1 MKTKYL
7 LIVLLAGFS
16 LMSCNDYLDVKSES
30 EYTDETVFSNVPLA
44 EDAVISL
51 YSYFAATNS
60 HRARY
65 MPYYGM
71 NTDAE
76 CYFDMAQP
84 ASDVK
89 TSLCTYSAFT
99 ANTWMAS
106 GKDPNAF
113 SCFFNGIEAANC
125 CIEGIRAYG
134 NPSGNTE
141 MAYLLGECLT
151 LRAQL
156 YYDLIRAWGDV
167 PARFTP
173 VTKETLYLP
182 KSDRDVIYKQIIADL
197 KEAADYLPWPGAAER
212 TKTTERVNKA
222 YALGLRARLI
232 LMAEGYSQRPTSL
245 DDPTAYEVR
254 RSNDPELTGTA
265 LLQEAY
271 TDLKKIISEAGLAL
285 DSSYEDFWNDLAT
298 DVITIE
304 GTHRESI
311 FELPFNDGRGRFFYH
326 FGVYHKSQSPHL
338 SKTNYGGQNIP
349 VPTLYYEYDNGDLR
363 RDVNCVPYKYN
374 NGYTLEKLGDNDASA
389 PSFNFGK
396 YDYERMTRT
405 VTSNDD
411 GVNLPVL
418 RYADVL
424 LMAAEI
430 ANELE
435 GPDQAKSYL
444 KEVRNRAFAATD
456 RPVHVEAYVNALSSK
471 EAMLQAIQKE
481 RLLEFPGEMLRKQ
494 DLIRWNILGSAVKNT
509 VTKMKALR
517 DRTGEYADVPT
528 TVYTRTVDGKLEYYG
543 LAKGETGTPA
553 GEGWSKLDYDFV
565 TATVKDN
572 MLANYYTNDPDS
584 RQYWPIFDSDISA
597 SNGALINNYGY

>member
-1 MKTKYL
+1 MKKIYIIATL
-7 LIVLLAGFS
+7 LTGFI
-16 LMSCNDYLDVKSES
+16 LMSCNDYLDVQSES
-30 EYTDETVFSNVPLA
+30 EYTDNVVFSNVSLA
-44 EDAVISL
+44 EDAVISI

-76 CYFDMAQP
+76 CYFDLAQP
-84 ASDVK
+84 SSDTK
-89 TSLCTYSAFT
+89 TSLCTYSAFS
-99 ANTWMAS
+99 ANNWMAS

-125 CIEGIRAYG
+125 CIEGIRQNGKPESDAD
-134 NPSGNTE
+134 
-141 MAYLLGECLT
+141 MAYLLGEALT

-167 PARFTP
+167 PARFVP
-173 VTKETLYLP
+173 VTKETIYSP

-197 KEAADYLPWPGAAER
+197 KEAATFLPWPG
-212 TKTTERVNKA
+212 KTDRVKTVERVNKA

-245 DDPTAYEVR
+245 DNPTTYEVR
-254 RSNDPELTGTA
+254 RSNDVELTSTS

-271 TDLKKIISEAGLAL
+271 DDLKLVISDGGLAL
-285 DSSYEDFWNDLAT
+285 KDSYEDFWNDLAT
-298 DVITIE
+298 DVIDFTDN
-304 GTHRESI
+304 HRESI
-311 FELPFNDGRGRFFYH
+311 FEIPFNDGRGRFFYH
-326 FGVYHKSQSPHL
+326 FGVYHKSQSSHL
-338 SKTNYGGQNIP
+338 GKTNYGGQNIP
-349 VPTLYYEYDNGDLR
+349 VPTLYYEYENGDLR

-374 NGYTLEKLGDNDASA
+374 NGYTLDKLGTNDASA

-396 YDYERMTRT
+396 YDYERMTRK

-418 RYADVL
+418 RYADIL

-430 ANELE
+430 ANELNML
-435 GPDQAKSYL
+435 DQAKTYL
-444 KEVRNRAFAATD
+444 KKVRNRAFTAAD
-456 RPVHVEAYVNALSSK
+456 RPTKVEKYVNSLSSK
-471 EAMLQAIQKE
+471 EAMLNAIQKE

-494 DLIRWNILGSAVKNT
+494 DLIRWNILGSTIKKT
-509 VTKMKALR
+509 VSNMQNLR
-517 DRTGEYADVPT
+517 NRTGSYSDVPT
-528 TVYTRTVDGKLEYYG
+528 TVYYRTVDDKLEYYG
-543 LAKGETGTPA
+543 LAKGETEVPKGT
-553 GEGWSKLDYDFV
+553 GWTKLDYDFV
-565 TATVKDN
+565 TATIKDN
-572 MLANYYTNDPDS
+572 MLTNYYTNDPDS
-584 RQYWPIFDSDISA
+584 RQYWPIFDSDINA